1 MKIIKN
7 KPIPETRSKFND
19 LLSMEVG
26 DCAEINGKQ
35 DFESAMNFL
44 RKRFKIKTKRAN
56 KDIKNYVGLIWRIE

>member
-1 MKIIKN
+1 
-7 KPIPETRSKFND
+7 
-19 LLSMEVG
+19 MEVG

-56 KDIKNYVGLIWRIE
+56 KDLKNYVGLIWRVE